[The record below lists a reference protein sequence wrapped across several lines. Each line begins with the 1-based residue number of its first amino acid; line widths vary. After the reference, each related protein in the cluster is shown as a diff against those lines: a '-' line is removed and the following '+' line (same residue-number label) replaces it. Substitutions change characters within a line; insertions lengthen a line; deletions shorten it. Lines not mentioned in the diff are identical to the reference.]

1 MTEALKTDLKPLKIV
16 DASAGSGK
24 TYRLV
29 KEYLLLLLNESEDVK
44 RFSRI
49 IAMTFTNKAAIEMK
63 IRIVRALDELS
74 HPLIYG
80 EKSISFP
87 N

>member
-63 IRIVRALDELS
+63 IRISLS
-74 HPLIYG
+74 
-80 EKSISFP
+80 